1 MKKKCI
7 ALLSTILISVSSCVQ
22 NQDVKSK
29 TALFNEAQL
38 LEHVKTLS
46 FDMYQGRATGSAGGR
61 LAQNYIIKN
70 FEDLGVQ
77 PFRNYKHDFDVKR
90 NESTITGTNILGLVN
105 GTTYKDK
112 YIVISAHYDHLGI
125 GKNGQIYNGAD
136 DNASG
141 VAALFTFAQYLKDN
155 PPKHSIILAA
165 FDAEEIGLQGS
176 KHFVRTIKEEN
187 VLLNIN
193 MDMISR
199 SPKNE
204 LYVVGGRYHKPL
216 EEIIERFENPTSTK
230 LLVGHDGTDGKV
242 DWTLSSDHSPFHEHG
257 IPFLY
262 FGNED
267 HSDYHTPS
275 DDFENITPQFYINA
289 VEIILSI
296 LLEIDEKG
304 V

>member
-1 MKKKCI
+1 M
-7 ALLSTILISVSSCVQ
+7 VSSCGQ
-22 NQDVKSK
+22 NQERKSEK
-29 TALFNEAQL
+29 VLFNEDQL

-46 FDMYQGRATGSAGGR
+46 FDTYQGRATGSTGAR
-61 LAQNYIIKN
+61 LARHYIIEN
-70 FEDLGVQ
+70 FEKLGVQ
-77 PFRNYKHDFDVKR
+77 PFRNYKQTFEVKR
-90 NESTITGTNILGLVN
+90 KEDTITGTNILALVN
-105 GTTYKDK
+105 GVMHKDK

-141 VAALFTFAQYLKDN
+141 VAALFAFAEYLKNN
-155 PPKHSIILAA
+155 PPKHSVILAA

-176 KHFVRTIKEEN
+176 KHFVKTLEEEN
-187 VLLNIN
+187 VLININ

-199 SPKNE
+199 SPKSE

-216 EEIIERFENPTSTK
+216 EKIIADFENPTSIK
-230 LLVGHDGTDGKV
+230 LLVGHDGTDAK
-242 DWTLSSDHSPFHEHG
+242 DNWTMSSDHAPFHNKG

-267 HSDYHTPS
+267 HSDYHTTS
-275 DDFENITPQFYINA
+275 DDFENITPQFYKNA